1 MSRGATVDCCVTYA
15 KSSAD
20 SQSIRFSTG
29 RHLRLHLQGRIG
41 PNGLSARAS
50 DLLDLGAAVFQIE
63 RQFRSRSVGNPPV
76 RLQLAIKL
84 REPQAWNR
92 DARESLTAILSLLG
106 NSIWDVELK
115 SGLQEKTYRGNR
127 EGSSKRFSQVALL
140 SGGLDSTCTALGY
153 VTIRFFIVVPEKR
166 NYGVLTDSREVAVKQ
181 RFALSI
187 TASCVGE
194 VRGRIEWIQLV
205 MTIAI
210 FFGIF
215 VSIIIVVFVI
225 VTIIIILEHLSFE
238 L

>member
-1 MSRGATVDCCVTYA
+1 MIKHVVERCFTTKALLKRWKTV
-15 KSSAD
+15 KSKRMKGVGRVFD
-20 SQSIRFSTG
+20 LKWRLNTFSVE
-29 RHLRLHLQGRIG
+29 L
-41 PNGLSARAS
+41 
-50 DLLDLGAAVFQIE
+50 
-63 RQFRSRSVGNPPV
+63 
-76 RLQLAIKL
+76 
-84 REPQAWNR
+84 
-92 DARESLTAILSLLG
+92 SLTLETCIIFAC
-106 NSIWDVELK
+106 VEH
-115 SGLQEKTYRGNR
+115 
-127 EGSSKRFSQVALL
+127 FPFA
-140 SGGLDSTCTALGY
+140 CTALGY